1 MSFSTLAPRPGHRRI
16 AVTPSSIATTVNFMF
31 AKPTS
36 NKIHGIVSNL
46 KYVQLLMYFRS
57 YMGIFSLVQ
66 IPPVHHKFITIS
78 LVPKKKKPRPQ
89 SSGSIRAMI
98 KKEGEIA
105 PSSRGSVR
113 HFLVNLPC
121 FNALTTLTMY
131 LEKAWLRR
139 SSRLRGMNIFHGR
152 GIP

>member
-1 MSFSTLAPRPGHRRI
+1 MTFGTLAPRPGHRRI
-16 AVTPSSIATTVNFMF
+16 AVRHSSIATTVNFMF

-57 YMGIFSLVQ
+57 YMGRFSLVQ

-78 LVPKKKKPRPQ
+78 LVPKKKPRPQ

-98 KKEGEIA
+98 KKRWRNRAIQ
-105 PSSRGSVR
+105 SRQ
-113 HFLVNLPC
+113 
-121 FNALTTLTMY
+121 
-131 LEKAWLRR
+131 R
-139 SSRLRGMNIFHGR
+139 SSFLGKPPMLQCTHYSDHVSREGVAPPVVEAQRHEYFHGR